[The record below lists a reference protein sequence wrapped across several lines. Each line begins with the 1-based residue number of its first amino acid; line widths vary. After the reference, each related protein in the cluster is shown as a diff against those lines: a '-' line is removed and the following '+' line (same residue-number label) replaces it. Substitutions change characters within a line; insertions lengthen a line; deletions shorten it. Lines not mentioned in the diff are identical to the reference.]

1 MVRPQSEQ
9 QLENALLKQLQSLG
23 HSPVDIPDEITLLSN
38 LKRQLE
44 KHNNITFSENE
55 FKKVVNILNAGSVF
69 ERAKTLIGIKHH
81 ITKDN
86 GETLYFGFLNQTEWC
101 KNQFQVTN
109 QVTVDGKYQNRYD
122 VTILINGLPLVQI
135 ELKKR
140 GCEMGEAHRQILRY
154 KSHSF

>member
-69 ERAKTLIGIKHH
+69 ERAKTLRGIKHH